1 MNRKEITRFLSE
13 LLVKKRLSG
22 MGKYYASEVTMDW
35 YICKIT
41 HTMRRVDFIQF
52 VPKNQTVSG
61 IEHGDFYFYEV
72 KSCKEDYNSGN
83 GLTFEGDKNYI
94 ITTAET
100 YKKIIKDVD
109 YDVGVLIACP
119 VLREIKD
126 EIENPTQIDGNID
139 DWILKTAKN
148 AHSKNRERPL
158 SQLLFFMLRSGK

>member
-13 LLVKKRLSG
+13 LLVKKKRLSG

-35 YICKIT
+35 YIGKIT

-83 GLTFEGDKNYI
+83 GLTFEGDKI
-94 ITTAET
+94 I
-100 YKKIIKDVD
+100 
-109 YDVGVLIACP
+109 LS
-119 VLREIKD
+119 LRQKH
-126 EIENPTQIDGNID
+126 TRK
-139 DWILKTAKN
+139 L
-148 AHSKNRERPL
+148 SK
-158 SQLLFFMLRSGK
+158 M

>member
-35 YICKIT
+35 YIGKIT

-72 KSCKEDYNSGN
+72 KSCKEDYN
-83 GLTFEGDKNYI
+83 
-94 ITTAET
+94 
-100 YKKIIKDVD
+100 
-109 YDVGVLIACP
+109 
-119 VLREIKD
+119 
-126 EIENPTQIDGNID
+126 
-139 DWILKTAKN
+139 
-148 AHSKNRERPL
+148 
-158 SQLLFFMLRSGK
+158 

>member
-1 MNRKEITRFLSE
+1 MNRKEITKFLSE

-35 YICKIT
+35 YIGKIT

-100 YKKIIKDVD
+100 YKKIIKSR
-109 YDVGVLIACP
+109 L
-119 VLREIKD
+119 
-126 EIENPTQIDGNID
+126 
-139 DWILKTAKN
+139 
-148 AHSKNRERPL
+148 
-158 SQLLFFMLRSGK
+158 

>member
-35 YICKIT
+35 YIGKIT

-100 YKKIIKDVD
+100 YKKIIKDVSSSIKSL
-109 YDVGVLIACP
+109 VLF
-119 VLREIKD
+119 
-126 EIENPTQIDGNID
+126 
-139 DWILKTAKN
+139 
-148 AHSKNRERPL
+148 AHTHTTSLPPFSLARSCVFSYR
-158 SQLLFFMLRSGK
+158 LFPAL